1 MITTGPGAGIKNGYR
16 GVGRLFQ
23 VGGTIVGL
31 IVLPLQC
38 ILVNTCMHDQPKK
51 CVGGGGG
58 GGGGTSTRCPPGS
71 YPWVIIIDLLSS
83 SVCTVRG

>member
-51 CVGGGGG
+51 WGGA
-58 GGGGTSTRCPPGS
+58 PAPGA
-71 YPWVIIIDLLSS
+71 PLVPTPGLS
-83 SVCTVRG
+83 